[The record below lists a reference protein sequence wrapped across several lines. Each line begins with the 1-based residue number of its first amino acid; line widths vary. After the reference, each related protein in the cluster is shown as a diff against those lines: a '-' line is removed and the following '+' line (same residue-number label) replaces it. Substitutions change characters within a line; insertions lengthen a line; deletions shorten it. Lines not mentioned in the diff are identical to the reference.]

1 MRIFFVIEWYKHLKI
16 RPNLKYIIIT
26 NYTINSALFTSFV
39 AVQHVFRFFVDD
51 LTPQINPYEV
61 KKYHR

>member
-16 RPNLKYIIIT
+16 KPNLKYIIIT

-39 AVQHVFRFFVDD
+39 AVQHVFSVLCR
-51 LTPQINPYEV
+51 
-61 KKYHR
+61 